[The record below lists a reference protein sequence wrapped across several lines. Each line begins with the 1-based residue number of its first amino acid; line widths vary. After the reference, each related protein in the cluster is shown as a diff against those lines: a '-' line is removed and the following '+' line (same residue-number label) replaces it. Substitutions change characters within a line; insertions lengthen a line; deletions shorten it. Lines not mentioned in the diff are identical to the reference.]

1 MREGILT
8 IDQQMLTA
16 PDPASDLM
24 PVNTDSFWE
33 GLLEILT
40 EALPQIMPSMSEC
53 LKVCLSVLAV
63 VLLLSI
69 LETLPGNSKISA
81 DLAGCAAIG
90 ILLLRPANSLIQ
102 LGVDTIQSVSEY
114 CKLLLPVMTAALAGS
129 GGTTTSAA
137 LYAGTAVFDAL
148 LTSLISNLIIPIL
161 YVFLC
166 FSIMNSALGNDT
178 LKKLSGFMKWLATWS
193 IKIVLYTFTGYISIT
208 GVISGSTDA
217 AALKATKLTIS
228 GMVPVVG
235 GILSDASEA
244 ILVGAGL
251 VRNTTGIYG
260 LLAITAL
267 CIRPFLKIGAQYLLL
282 KSTGAVS
289 SIFGSK
295 RCVTLIQD
303 FTWIMGLL
311 LAMTGAGCLMVVLSV
326 ICFMRGVG

>member
-8 IDQQMLTA
+8 IEQQVLTA

-53 LKVCLSVLAV
+53 LNVCLSVLAV

-69 LETLPGNSKISA
+69 LETLPGNSKRAA

-90 ILLLRPANSLIQ
+90 MLLLRPANSLIQ
-102 LGVDTIQSVSEY
+102 LGVEMIQSVSEY

-166 FSIMNSALGNDT
+166 FSILNSALGNDT
-178 LKKLSGFMKWLATWS
+178 LKKLSGFMKWLAT
-193 IKIVLYTFTGYISIT
+193 
-208 GVISGSTDA
+208 
-217 AALKATKLTIS
+217 
-228 GMVPVVG
+228 
-235 GILSDASEA
+235 
-244 ILVGAGL
+244 
-251 VRNTTGIYG
+251 
-260 LLAITAL
+260 
-267 CIRPFLKIGAQYLLL
+267 
-282 KSTGAVS
+282 
-289 SIFGSK
+289 
-295 RCVTLIQD
+295 
-303 FTWIMGLL
+303 
-311 LAMTGAGCLMVVLSV
+311 
-326 ICFMRGVG
+326 

>member
-69 LETLPGNSKISA
+69 LETLPGNSKRAA

-90 ILLLRPANSLIQ
+90 MLLLRPANSLIQ
-102 LGVDTIQSVSEY
+102 LGVEMIQSVSEY

-148 LTSLISNLIIPIL
+148 SEIP
-161 YVFLC
+161 C
-166 FSIMNSALGNDT
+166 
-178 LKKLSGFMKWLATWS
+178 
-193 IKIVLYTFTGYISIT
+193 
-208 GVISGSTDA
+208 
-217 AALKATKLTIS
+217 
-228 GMVPVVG
+228 
-235 GILSDASEA
+235 
-244 ILVGAGL
+244 
-251 VRNTTGIYG
+251 R
-260 LLAITAL
+260 
-267 CIRPFLKIGAQYLLL
+267 
-282 KSTGAVS
+282 VS
-289 SIFGSK
+289 SDPHEWCNDSGH
-295 RCVTLIQD
+295 
-303 FTWIMGLL
+303 
-311 LAMTGAGCLMVVLSV
+311 CLNARLGEIYIPVKKPDTHN
-326 ICFMRGVG
+326 